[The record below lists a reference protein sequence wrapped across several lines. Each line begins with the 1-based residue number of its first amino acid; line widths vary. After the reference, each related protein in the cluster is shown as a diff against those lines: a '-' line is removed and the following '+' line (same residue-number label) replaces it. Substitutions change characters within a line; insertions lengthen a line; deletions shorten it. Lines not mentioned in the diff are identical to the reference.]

1 MRLFHQIKKVWT
13 CITDL
18 KMTYLLHV
26 GWYPVK
32 SAFTVHLSPIGEG
45 KDARLVGDLAA
56 DLSILDVIDI
66 CILASE

>member
-1 MRLFHQIKKVWT
+1 
-13 CITDL
+13 
-18 KMTYLLHV
+18 MTYLLHV

-56 DLSILDVIDI
+56 DLSILDVIVT
-66 CILASE
+66 ILEGGEFV